1 MINKF
6 TTEFL
11 PRLLYSSGVLVVEDV
26 FNLKLID
33 MKKIKLYI
41 RTPLNKNQEYTICDE
56 ISDEVYAST
65 GVQGLAIVIKIAL
78 ENHMNNMSKN

>member
-1 MINKF
+1 
-6 TTEFL
+6 
-11 PRLLYSSGVLVVEDV
+11 
-26 FNLKLID
+26 